1 MIWVG
6 ALLLVALPLGFA
18 LCQYWAN
25 SRPPGAVRLE
35 SERSEPKPELESAL
49 EPENTPR
56 P

>member
-6 ALLLVALPLGFA
+6 ALLLIALPLGLA
-18 LCQYWAN
+18 LCQYWAS

-35 SERSEPKPELESAL
+35 REKSEPKAELESAL

>member
-35 SERSEPKPELESAL
+35 GETSEPKPELESAL

>member
-35 SERSEPKPELESAL
+35 NETSEPKPELESAL